1 MWMLVYLIW
10 LTVKSK
16 LSLLPLLINKI
27 NCIKKNIIGKLLS
40 SALILKRKV
49 DIWEKRKKIPGL
61 GE

>member
-16 LSLLPLLINKI
+16 LSLLTNIDKQNKLY
-27 NCIKKNIIGKLLS
+27 KKEHNWKIVVVCTNS
-40 SALILKRKV
+40 KRKV